1 MYSGYGDLSHVE
13 SFSVYGTPI
22 KTIVDDHMIESST
35 TIKQLKLINKTR
47 ARKIIRKVGL
57 KLSKKTRTRKIIRKI
72 GLQLIVPLFNKEN
85 TLKQF
90 EKNYGF
96 GCRNAVELGPLAAT
110 LMKKPCLRY
119 YGVDELLL
127 VVNGINLGNQKPLS
141 IEFKWDKYEHRKELA
156 KMSTINVYSY
166 HKIGTKLLA
175 QDW

>member
-1 MYSGYGDLSHVE
+1 VGFGINDNVA
-13 SFSVYGTPI
+13 
-22 KTIVDDHMIESST
+22 
-35 TIKQLKLINKTR
+35 KL
-47 ARKIIRKVGL
+47 
-57 KLSKKTRTRKIIRKI
+57 
-72 GLQLIVPLFNKEN
+72 
-85 TLKQF
+85 